1 MIVAVTG
8 ASGFIG
14 KNLVRDFEHSGLT
27 VVPLS
32 RRRLAVP
39 EWRESPVLGRDTDP
53 RQWAHAFTG
62 VRVVVHCAARA
73 HVMNENAADPLDAFR
88 RINRDGAAAM
98 AEGAA
103 IAGVKRIVFLSS
115 VKALGEKTAEHFPF
129 QNDDPV
135 APVDAYALSKAEAE
149 ATLTSS
155 AKKFGFDLVVIRPP
169 LVYGPGVGG
178 NIQSLIELI
187 KRGTWLPLGRAH
199 ENRRS
204 MISTGNLADAVRAAL
219 TAQRAV
225 GATLLVSD
233 GADLSTC
240 DLLHGL
246 ATAAG
251 RKARLLAVPPN
262 IVRAVLYLARREA
275 LWGRLFGDL
284 RVDIAD
290 TCDRLSWRPRLSVG
304 AGFATITAA
313 PVVPRRIG

>member
-14 KNLVRDFEHSGLT
+14 KNLVCDFEQSGLT

-32 RRRLAVP
+32 RRPLAVP
-39 EWRESPVLGRDTDP
+39 MWRESPVVDRDTDP
-53 RQWAHAFTG
+53 GQWANAFAG

-73 HVMNENAADPLDAFR
+73 HVMDENAADPLDAFR
-88 RINRDGAAAM
+88 RVNRDGAAAM

-103 IAGVKRIVFLSS
+103 IAGVERIVFLSS
-115 VKALGEKTAEHFPF
+115 VKVLGEITKVHFPF

-149 ATLTSS
+149 ATLTSL
-155 AKKFGFDLVVIRPP
+155 AEKFGFDLVVIRPP

-178 NIQSLIELI
+178 NIQALIQLI
-187 KRGTWLPLGRAH
+187 RRGIWLPLGGAH
-199 ENRRS
+199 QNRRS
-204 MISTGNLADAVRAAL
+204 MISTGNLANAVRAAL
-219 TAQRAV
+219 TASRAV

-233 GADLSTC
+233 GTDLSTC

-251 RKARLLAVPPN
+251 RKARLVAVPPD
-262 IVRAVLYLARREA
+262 IVHAVLYLARREA

-290 TCDRLSWRPRLSVG
+290 TCDRLSWRPTLSVED
-304 AGFATITAA
+304 GFATTTAA
-313 PVVPRRIG
+313 PVVPRRIK